1 MPQQRKPGYA
11 AIALL
16 KALKSG
22 SRYGLDLMATT
33 DLPSGTVYPQLGRLE
48 ARGFVRAEWE
58 PEDLARQEARPRRR
72 YYIITEAGAQALQ
85 QALRELRSLAGPD
98 QVTSTV
104 KVLGNT

>member
-58 PEDLARQEARPRRR
+58 PEDLARKEARPRRR
-72 YYIITEAGAQALQ
+72 YYIITEAGAHALQ

-98 QVTSTV
+98 QVASTV